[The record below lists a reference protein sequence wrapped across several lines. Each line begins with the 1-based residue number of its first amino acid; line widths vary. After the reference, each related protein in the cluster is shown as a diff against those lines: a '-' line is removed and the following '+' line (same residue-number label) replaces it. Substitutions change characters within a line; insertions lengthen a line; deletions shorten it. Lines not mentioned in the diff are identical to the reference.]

1 MVNKHLLRYYIA
13 ANNDTTEQLAE
24 LLSISRSS
32 LSAKINN
39 KRDFTIREAVKIAD
53 RYKFNNEQFVDVFC
67 GGDCLEDRRSS

>member
-13 ANNDTTEQLAE
+13 TNNDTTEQLAE

-39 KRDFTIREAVKIAD
+39 KRDFTVREAAIIAD
-53 RYKFNNEQFVDVFC
+53 RYKFNCEQFAEVFC
-67 GGDCLEDRRSS
+67 GGGCCENRRSS

>member
-13 ANNDTTEQLAE
+13 SNNDTTEQLAE

-39 KRDFTIREAVKIAD
+39 KRDFTICEAAKIAD
-53 RYKFNNEQFVDVFC
+53 RYKFNQAQFVEVFC
-67 GGDCLEDRRSS
+67 GGDCLENRRSG

>member
-39 KRDFTIREAVKIAD
+39 KRDFTIREAAIIAK
-53 RYKFNNEQFVDVFC
+53 RYKLNCAQLSEVFG
-67 GGDCLEDRRSS
+67 GGDCCDNRRSS

>member
-13 ANNDTTEQLAE
+13 SNNDTTEQLAE

-39 KRDFTIREAVKIAD
+39 KRDFTIYEAAKIAD
-53 RYKFNNEQFVDVFC
+53 RYKFNKEQFIEVFC
-67 GGDCLEDRRSS
+67 GGDCLEDRRSC